1 VNAAAH
7 ASRRRERGSALIEV
21 LVSVLLF
28 SIGIV
33 GLVRLLGTAIK
44 DTGEIE
50 YRAQAAALADQQI
63 GRMWVDLTNLGGYE
77 VADEAVPELPG
88 GTRTVEVD
96 GNVVTV
102 TINWQLPGAPARNHV
117 VVATLASN

>member
-1 VNAAAH
+1 
-7 ASRRRERGSALIEV
+7 
-21 LVSVLLF
+21 
-28 SIGIV
+28 
-33 GLVRLLGTAIK
+33 
-44 DTGEIE
+44 
-50 YRAQAAALADQQI
+50 
-63 GRMWVDLTNLGGYE
+63 

-102 TINWQLPGAPARNHV
+102 TINWQLPGAPARKHV